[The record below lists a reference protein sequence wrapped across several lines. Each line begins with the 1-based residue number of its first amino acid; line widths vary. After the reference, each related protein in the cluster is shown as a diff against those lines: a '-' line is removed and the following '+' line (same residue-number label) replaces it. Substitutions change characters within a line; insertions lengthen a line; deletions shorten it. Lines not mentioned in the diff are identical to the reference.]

1 MVVTAT
7 NLCEFPRDNNL
18 ALSICTY
25 FSSFATR
32 PRLTISLLPSCIFA
46 SGLIRFSQALAMA
59 QSFGQ
64 KNSGNPQDVQ
74 VDEQGLQDAHARA
87 YGQGN
92 SGSMDAR

>member
-1 MVVTAT
+1 
-7 NLCEFPRDNNL
+7 
-18 ALSICTY
+18 
-25 FSSFATR
+25 
-32 PRLTISLLPSCIFA
+32 
-46 SGLIRFSQALAMA
+46 MA